1 MQCEINEN
9 HRFSAAFIIII
20 IIIIPSDIQNPST
33 R

>member
-20 IIIIPSDIQNPST
+20 IIIPSDIQNPST